1 MNRILILILSFTFL
15 NAKWEVANY
24 VDEFGD
30 LTGDKFLSE
39 IIYDGKFSNSATTN
53 SELTIKFLV
62 DKDEVNIKL
71 FEYGSKLVKLGIG
84 GYRVSVK
91 YDGKVETFNNIELSG
106 DRLVIKNH
114 NAKKLLNIF
123 KEYDNV
129 KFYIDGYYSTEYN
142 FTLKDN
148 SGFNS
153 IYNET
158 FDNFDT
164 SSIKKHNTYTGL
176 PEEIEIIIVSILL
189 LLPFI

>member
-1 MNRILILILSFTFL
+1 MRYLLIILSLTFL

-30 LTGDKFLSE
+30 PTKKSYLYKN
-39 IIYDGKFSNSATTN
+39 IYDGKFSNSATTN
-53 SELTIKFLV
+53 SELRVDFLV
-62 DKDEVNIKL
+62 EKDEVNIQL
-71 FEYGSKLVKLGIG
+71 YEYGSKLVKLGIG
-84 GYRVSVK
+84 GYRVSIK

-164 SSIKKHNTYTGL
+164 SSIKSIT
-176 PEEIEIIIVSILL
+176 PIQDFEEIEIIIISILL

>member
-1 MNRILILILSFTFL
+1 MRYLLIILSLTFL
-15 NAKWEVANY
+15 NANWGVSNY

-30 LTGDKFLSE
+30 PTAESYLHKT
-39 IIYDGKFSNSATTN
+39 IYDGKFSNSATTN
-53 SELTIKFLV
+53 SELKVHFLV
-62 DKDEVNIKL
+62 EKDEVNIQL
-71 FEYGSKLVKLGIG
+71 YEYGSKLVKLGIG
-84 GYRVSVK
+84 GYRVSIK
-91 YDGKVETFNNIELSG
+91 YDGKVETFNNIELVG

-153 IYNET
+153 IYNIT
-158 FDNFDT
+158 FDYFDT

-176 PEEIEIIIVSILL
+176 PESIEILFLTILIM
-189 LLPFI
+189 LPFI